1 MIRKATPADVP
12 AIGETYTQLLTHEQ
26 AHGGH
31 SNWQLGVY
39 PTEAFAAEHV
49 DKMYV
54 LEEEGHIAASMLL
67 NQEQAAEYATIP
79 WQYPAEDKDVLVIHT
94 LCIPPALAGRGYGR
108 KMVAFAKEEARAQ
121 GCQVMRI
128 DTYAYNEPAKALY
141 QKQGFRIA
149 GYADCLHHGLI
160 QEKLVYLECS
170 LTEESF

>member
-26 AHGGH
+26 THGSH

-49 DKMYV
+49 HNMYV
-54 LEEEGHIAASMLL
+54 LEDGGRIAASMLL
-67 NQEQAAEYATIP
+67 NQEQAAEYAAIP
-79 WQYPAEDKDVLVIHT
+79 WQYPAAPEEVLVIHT
-94 LCIPPALAGRGYGR
+94 LCIPPDLAGRGYGR
-108 KMVAFAKEEARAQ
+108 QMVAFAKETAKAQ
-121 GCQVMRI
+121 GCRVVRI

-149 GYADCLHHGLI
+149 GFADCLHHGLI

-170 LTEESF
+170 LSEQ

>member
-26 AHGGH
+26 THGSH

-39 PTEAFAAEHV
+39 PTQAFAAEHV
-49 DKMYV
+49 DAMYV
-54 LEEEGHIAASMLL
+54 LEEAGRVAASMLL

-79 WQYPAEDKDVLVIHT
+79 WQYPAADKD
-94 LCIPPALAGRGYGR
+94 GYGR
-108 KMVAFAKEEARAQ
+108 TMVAFAKEEARRR

-160 QEKLVYLECS
+160 QEKLVYLECNLS
-170 LTEESF
+170 GE